1 MRRERRRRAIPETLV
16 APDDTN
22 GNVAEPDR
30 PSVPRNGVDAGPGQA
45 AGDVTEAD
53 ARTVGVR
60 RIDTGER
67 RARLVVRHRLAPS
80 TRSTDPIEAASS
92 LVALHSTDAAT
103 VFLSTW
109 ARTDGFETGRLE
121 QALYDERTLVRML
134 GMRRT
139 LWVVTAEL
147 APVVDAAC
155 TRTVAARERARLE
168 QLVAQSDLAG
178 DPAGWIDRVAE
189 AALDALGRRG
199 EAFTSDLTRADPLL
213 ATKIRLGAGT
223 RWEAEVSAGSR
234 ILPLLA
240 AEGRIVR
247 GRPRGGWTHGQYRW
261 ALTPGRDVELDTA
274 TAQAEL
280 LRRWLGAFG
289 PATETDIRWW
299 TGWTA
304 REARAAL
311 AAVPHAVV
319 DLDGTSGHVLADD
332 GEPTVPP
339 EPSAALLPTLDP
351 TTMGWKE
358 RDWYLGP
365 HAAQLFDRNGNAGP
379 TVWWDGRV
387 VGGWSQRKDG
397 EIVVRMLEDVGKEA
411 EQAVAAETERLAAWL
426 GAVRLAPGFLPPLPR
441 ALASY

>member
-1 MRRERRRRAIPETLV
+1 
-16 APDDTN
+16 
-22 GNVAEPDR
+22 
-30 PSVPRNGVDAGPGQA
+30 
-45 AGDVTEAD
+45 
-53 ARTVGVR
+53 VR
-60 RIDTGER
+60 RIDTAER
-67 RARLVVRHRLAPS
+67 RARLVVRHRLAPE
-80 TRSTDPIEAASS
+80 TRAANPVEAAAS

-109 ARTDGFETGRLE
+109 ARTDGFETSHLE

-139 LWVVTAEL
+139 LWVVTDEL

-155 TRTVAARERARLE
+155 TRTVSARERARLE
-168 QLVAQSDLAG
+168 QLVAQSDLAD
-178 DPAGWIDRVAE
+178 DPAAWIDRVAA
-189 AALDALGRRG
+189 AALDALNDRG

-234 ILPLLA
+234 VLPLLA
-240 AEGRIVR
+240 SEGRIVR

-261 ALTPGRDVELDTA
+261 ALAPGRDVELDTA
-274 TAQAEL
+274 AAQAEL

-299 TGWTA
+299 AGWTA
-304 REARAAL
+304 REARTAL

-319 DLDGTSGHVLADD
+319 DLDGPSGHVLADD
-332 GEPTVPP
+332 LESVARP

-365 HAAQLFDRNGNAGP
+365 HAALLFDRNGNAGP

-397 EIVVRMLEDVGKEA
+397 EIVVRLLEDVGEEGARSVEA
-411 EQAVAAETERLAAWL
+411 EADRLVAWL
-426 GAVRLAPGFLPPLPR
+426 GDVRLAPGFLPPFQRTLSR
-441 ALASY
+441 